1 MYFIMNRYIDEK
13 NFSFIRKYY
22 GDSAN
27 SLPIFGDD
35 FYTESSVKMRNFNP
49 SFMFDFHS
57 IYLRKMPLFNSKYEQ
72 EKDRFTS
79 ILECK
84 CGKTTWAYTDSRRKH
99 IRNRKNDRVAP
110 TKNVNSLY
118 RILI

>member
-22 GDSAN
+22 GDGADSY
-27 SLPIFGDD
+27 PMFGD
-35 FYTESSVKMRNFNP
+35 ESYMEASVKIRNFKP
-49 SFMFDFHS
+49 SFLFDFNT
-57 IYLRKMPLFNSKYEQ
+57 IYLRKIPIFNSKYEQ

-84 CGKTTWAYTDSRRKH
+84 CGKTTWSYTDSRRKH
-99 IRNRKNDRVAP
+99 IKHRKNDRVAP